1 MLRSMC
7 IVWPVGPPGLVKQS
21 PSRLV
26 SVCCLVMN
34 CMRVLRGT
42 RRCLARLRWR
52 LHPCGR
58 PVVRVLLGLLW
69 RAMAATVEPE
79 EPGLVPS
86 VARSELRRGVPQ
98 VAAIEAALKAYRP
111 RVEPGVARAAARD
124 ISVSVGVDETLL
136 APTQVQAVEAPPA
149 DVLAAVLLRR
159 EGDCQGA
166 A

>member
-1 MLRSMC
+1 MASWASWLGQAE
-7 IVWPVGPPGLVKQS
+7 PVQVG
-21 PSRLV
+21 
-26 SVCCLVMN
+26 VC
-34 CMRVLRGT
+34 VLFGHELHACAQGT

-79 EPGLVPS
+79 ELGLVPS

-124 ISVSVGVDETLL
+124 ISVPG
-136 APTQVQAVEAPPA
+136 
-149 DVLAAVLLRR
+149 
-159 EGDCQGA
+159 
-166 A
+166 